1 MASKA
6 IRVLLVAAHPAD
18 AFDQCG
24 GTLAHH
30 IKKGDAVTV
39 LVATLG
45 TRSHDWMFI
54 DTQKQKGKK
63 INVEQYQE
71 KEKQKKL
78 KELRKAC
85 RILGIKDVRTLDFYD
100 DEELLTEKMVQ
111 DIADVIREVRPAI
124 MITHHPYE
132 DGGFKLHATVG
143 RATIFAYRKAAT
155 TGRGK
160 SLSAFMVPSIYFMN
174 PTAYVGVAMDNSF
187 IAKIDLYIDITDVI
201 DKKVKAMDCISSQY
215 YKGSFA
221 RKRAEAT
228 DGHYG
233 YNAGVGYAEA
243 FQRYYPAVS
252 YTLPI
257 SDFELERYKVLR
269 HYVESKGTL
278 IAANVPLP
286 KGAKKSKK
294 IVPREAYNY

>member
-1 MASKA
+1 MASRP
-6 IRVLLVAAHPAD
+6 IRVLLVATHPAD

-30 IKKGDAVTV
+30 IKKGDSVTV

-45 TRSHDWMFI
+45 IRSHDWELI
-54 DTQKQKGKK
+54 DTQRKAGKK
-63 INVEQYQE
+63 IDIEQHQK

-78 KELRKAC
+78 NELRKAC
-85 RILGIKDVRTLDFYD
+85 RILGIKDVRALDFDD
-100 DEELLTEKMVQ
+100 DEELVKEEMIQ
-111 DIADVIREVRPAI
+111 SIANVIRQVRPDI
-124 MITHHPYE
+124 LITHHPYE

-143 RATIFAYRKAAT
+143 RATMFAFRKAMGA
-155 TGRGK
+155 GRGK
-160 SLSAFMVPSIYFMN
+160 SLPAHSVPSIYFMN

-187 IAKIDLYIDITDVI
+187 IAKIDLYVDITDVI

-221 RKRAEAT
+221 HKRAEAT

-243 FQRYYPAVS
+243 FQRYYPAVH
-252 YTLPI
+252 YTLPV
-257 SDFELERYKVLR
+257 SDFELERYKTS
-269 HYVESKGTL
+269 HDN
-278 IAANVPLP
+278 IAARSTIIAAEMPLP
-286 KGAKKSKK
+286 VGSKKGRAIIRKSK
-294 IVPREAYNY
+294 YNY